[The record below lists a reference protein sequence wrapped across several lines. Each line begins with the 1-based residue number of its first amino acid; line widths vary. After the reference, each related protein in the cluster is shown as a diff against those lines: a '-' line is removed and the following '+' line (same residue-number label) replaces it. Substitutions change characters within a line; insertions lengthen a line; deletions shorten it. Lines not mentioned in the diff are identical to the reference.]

1 MGQWATGLGEEE
13 NTTTLQRRGPPRSRS
28 ESAILCGCP
37 VPDIQGRQGV
47 PSAQTGG
54 VRWKES
60 ESGSLV

>member
-13 NTTTLQRRGPPRSRS
+13 NPAAPGSPRSRS
-28 ESAILCGCP
+28 ESATLCGCP

-60 ESGSLV
+60 ESGSRV